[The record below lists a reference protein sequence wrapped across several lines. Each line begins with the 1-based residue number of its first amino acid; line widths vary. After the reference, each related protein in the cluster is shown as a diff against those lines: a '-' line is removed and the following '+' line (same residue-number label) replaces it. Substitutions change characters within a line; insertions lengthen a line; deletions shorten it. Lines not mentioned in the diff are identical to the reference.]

1 MGAMR
6 AKPLILGLLLLSIC
20 FGAQGQFRREL
31 STNTGTFTN
40 VPGAADPNN
49 PQVTDST
56 AVAIDSTAGFSLK
69 KLIRGYARKD
79 TLPPA
84 YMFAGAVVV
93 PGAAQ
98 MYNRDWWK
106 LPILYTGIGAGIG
119 GGIYFNGRWKATGDA
134 RFKTWRNLSYAGAGL
149 FYWASLLDGVV
160 CYETGMR
167 SPVPV
172 KSTLYSALLPGLG
185 QANNGDWWKIPIW
198 VGGFVACGYAYHLNN
213 MEYQRFRYLYTV
225 ASDPTSGYYGAVS
238 GSQAEWYKD
247 LYRKYRD
254 YSVLAFAVVYILQII
269 DANVFAYMADFD
281 VSDNLASVRIEPTI
295 LNPEYS
301 LLAASGSPLSPSLG
315 LKLNLNF

>member
-1 MGAMR
+1 MR
-6 AKPLILGLLLLSIC
+6 SKVLLLGLLLAGIC
-20 FGAQGQFRREL
+20 LGANAQFRREL

-49 PQVTDST
+49 PQPGDSASV
-56 AVAIDSTAGFSLK
+56 AVDSTAGFSLK

-93 PGAAQ
+93 PGASQ
-98 MYNRDWWK
+98 IYNRDWWK
-106 LPILYTGIGAGIG
+106 LPVIYGGIGAGVG
-119 GGIYFNGRWKATGDA
+119 AGIWFNTQWKQTGDPQ
-134 RFKTWRNLSYAGAGL
+134 FKTWRNLSYAGAGL

-160 CYETGMR
+160 CYQTDVR
-167 SPVPV
+167 NPVPA

-198 VGGFVACGYAYHLNN
+198 VGGFVACGYAFHLNN

-225 ASDPTSGYYGAVS
+225 ASDSSTGYYGAVS
-238 GSQAEWYKD
+238 ASQAEWYKD

-254 YSVLAFAVVYILQII
+254 YSVLAFAVVYILNII

-281 VSDNLASVRIEPTI
+281 VSDNLASLRLEPAV

-301 LLAASGSPLSPSLG
+301 LMAASGSALTPALG